1 MAAKGNLA
9 LAFPILA
16 ASADSATAAAN
27 HGLLYDDATG
37 GSARMDREQAAEVK
51 RHLLNA
57 SRAFDRA
64 AVAIHK
70 QGKAERARFDEMLFE
85 VYHTL
90 HFGLLRTLYSEH
102 PELEPPDPPHISST
116 LRWENVSLPD
126 AISEA
131 YLDALIF
138 AMLKPRLQ
146 KMAKIVGDVFTR
158 CEAQLNP
165 IDPEIIAARIIA
177 LAEAGRIEGAGDLRM
192 WRHSEVRRRT

>member
-1 MAAKGNLA
+1 
-9 LAFPILA
+9 
-16 ASADSATAAAN
+16 
-27 HGLLYDDATG
+27 
-37 GSARMDREQAAEVK
+37 MDRKQAAEVK
-51 RHLLNA
+51 RHLLSA
-57 SRAFDRA
+57 SRAFNRA
-64 AVAIHK
+64 QEVIFE
-70 QGKAERARFDEMLFE
+70 QGKAERERFDEMLFE

-90 HFGLLRTLYSEH
+90 HFGLLPTLYREH
-102 PELEPPDPPHISST
+102 PELEPPDPPRISSK
-116 LRWENVSLPD
+116 LRWKDVSLPD

-146 KMAKIVGDVFTR
+146 KMAKIVGDVFTC

-192 WRHSEVRRRT
+192 WRHSEVRLRSRA